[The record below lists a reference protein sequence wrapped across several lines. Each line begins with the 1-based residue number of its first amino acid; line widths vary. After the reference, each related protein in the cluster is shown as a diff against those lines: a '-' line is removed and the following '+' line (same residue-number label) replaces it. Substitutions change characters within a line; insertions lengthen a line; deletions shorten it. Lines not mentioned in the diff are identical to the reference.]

1 MTKLNIEE
9 LEKKINKCK
18 ELTVDDVKIENLD
31 DLGEVKISKKKKG
44 YDRILEFIKDSSNP
58 YIFNIDNKIVKIEFT
73 NNGKSAEESI
83 TNIISSIYK

>member
-31 DLGEVKISKKKKG
+31 DLGEVKINKKKKG